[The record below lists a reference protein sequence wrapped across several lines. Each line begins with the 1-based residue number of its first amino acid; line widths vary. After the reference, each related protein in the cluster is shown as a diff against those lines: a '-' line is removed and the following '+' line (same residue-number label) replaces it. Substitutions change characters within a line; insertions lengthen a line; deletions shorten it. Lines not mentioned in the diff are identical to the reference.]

1 MNFEDE
7 DPFDGIANI
16 NKKAYDDGFIE
27 GEISGKKEAI
37 KQGFKTGQQIAFK
50 VGLELGQYY
59 GACEMFIINHSDS
72 TEQQRSGKLAAQINE
87 MISNFKMSN
96 CHEPDFENNLNL
108 IRDKYKQFCSLTHSK
123 SPLGEMKKQSSH
135 INF

>member
-7 DPFDGIANI
+7 DPFEGIANI
-16 NKKAYDDGFIE
+16 NKKAYDDGFAE

-50 VGLELGQYY
+50 VGVELGQYF
-59 GACEMFIINHSDS
+59 GTCEMFIINNSDS
-72 TEQQRSGKLAAQINE
+72 TEQQRGIKLATQINE
-87 MISNFKMSN
+87 MISNFEMSDG
-96 CHEPDFENNLNL
+96 HDPQFEANLNL

-123 SPLGEMKKQSSH
+123 SPLSEIKKQSSH

>member
-1 MNFEDE
+1 MSFEDE
-7 DPFDGIANI
+7 DPFEGIANI
-16 NKKAYDDGFIE
+16 NKNAYDDGFAE

-50 VGLELGQYY
+50 VGVELGQYF
-59 GACEMFIINHSDS
+59 GTCEMFIMNHSDS
-72 TEQQRSGKLAAQINE
+72 TEQQRGVKLATQINE
-87 MISNFKMSN
+87 MITTFEMSN
-96 CHEPDFENNLNL
+96 CHDPQFEANLNL

-123 SPLGEMKKQSSH
+123 SPLNEIKKQSSH